1 MVDIL
6 SLPAESNSLV
16 IETNA
21 DGWARCF
28 LADRERTYLGAED
41 FSVIATRLQE
51 GLRRRN
57 ALAGGAAGE
66 LQGLPVAWLLS
77 LSEAHHVLY
86 MAASGSNRLLFW
98 QNADQSPVLLAGV
111 MRLSPEQR
119 VQWQETLS
127 AALEPE
133 KTPALAA
140 R

>member
-1 MVDIL
+1 
-6 SLPAESNSLV
+6 
-16 IETNA
+16 
-21 DGWARCF
+21 
-28 LADRERTYLGAED
+28 
-41 FSVIATRLQE
+41 
-51 GLRRRN
+51 
-57 ALAGGAAGE
+57 
-66 LQGLPVAWLLS
+66 
-77 LSEAHHVLY
+77 